1 MALLRFPQNISISFD
16 QNVTYVRHV
25 WFSPPLVVVVLLLFW
40 IWTLSQGRHY
50 SWLYGRYVEY
60 VIAKDVTNKMCICL
74 SFVDLYNTVDNTVNV
89 VSINTWRN
97 TRKSAHIRGQDLYL
111 YFFFF
116 FLYMYV
122 DFLIFSG
129 DTVDTTIPDAFQ
141 FDSV

>member
-1 MALLRFPQNISISFD
+1 MLISFD

-25 WFSPPLVVVVLLLFW
+25 CFSPPLVVVLLLFW

-60 VIAKDVTNKMCICL
+60 VIVNDVTNKMCICL
-74 SFVDLYNTVDNTVNV
+74 SFVHLYNTVDNTVNDSFRLTLGETQERARIYV
-89 VSINTWRN
+89 GKIC
-97 TRKSAHIRGQDLYL
+97 IYI
-111 YFFFF
+111 FFFF
-116 FLYMYV
+116 FLYVYV